1 MRRDL
6 GHAAPDTPAA
16 RKKARIAGGI
26 IGVAVVIDLVASLM
40 IANGGPRD
48 LSRLLIVAGC
58 ALLLVGIV
66 YMFVNRRAS

>member
-1 MRRDL
+1 MRRDF

-26 IGVAVVIDLVASLM
+26 IGVAVVVDLIASLV

-48 LSRLLIVAGC
+48 LSRGLIVGGC
-58 ALLLVGIV
+58 VLLFGGII
-66 YMFVNRRAS
+66 YLFVNRRAR